1 MEVLAF
7 TDNTD
12 GGEGRFISIPGRRVG
27 CDFEAAGV
35 ADEFIQ
41 DADDLLELGP
51 VVPLFLPAVQHQL
64 VEGGRAVHGRGEAVT
79 FIHRLYDLDTGKNRD
94 SDVRRIRTEAQQHLK
109 VNLATAVSDTHVL
122 IGHLPVR
129 PLPV

>member
-1 MEVLAF
+1 MKVSALADK
-7 TDNTD
+7 T
-12 GGEGRFISIPGRRVG
+12 IPGRGVG

-64 VEGGRAVHGRGEAVT
+64 VEGGGAVHGRREAVT
-79 FIHRLYDLDTGKNRD
+79 FIHRLDDLDGGK
-94 SDVRRIRTEAQQHLK
+94 RRH
-109 VNLATAVSDTHVL
+109 SHVFA
-122 IGHLPVR
+122 R
-129 PLPV
+129 